1 MLTNIWNVNYIKW
14 HSLLILYFCRVIR
27 IFGFNKT
34 DSPGYDTTGRLTRRG
49 MIPGPGEIDSAGYD
63 ALGSN
68 VMADLLL
75 TRRVM
80 SLWYSR
86 RLTSRGII
94 PSGDGLAEVEN
105 LVEPDSPGYHTQ
117 WRLTCRG
124 IIPSGD
130 WLAGVSYPWEIEKFD
145 KFNQNRNILT
155 HWPVVW

>member
-1 MLTNIWNVNYIKW
+1 MRAASDKNFKYIFNTGIDEYMKCKLYIKW

-80 SLWYSR
+80 SL
-86 RLTSRGII
+86 
-94 PSGDGLAEVEN
+94 
-105 LVEPDSPGYHTQ
+105 
-117 WRLTCRG
+117 
-124 IIPSGD
+124 
-130 WLAGVSYPWEIEKFD
+130 
-145 KFNQNRNILT
+145 
-155 HWPVVW
+155 